1 MFQSKNSVLGSSCFA
16 NLVSTCFKA
25 LSVAFAFSS
34 FFSLAH
40 HLVLLVQ
47 SELYISHLSVIKDFT
62 SLCLEAKN
70 SFFNLL

>member
-16 NLVSTCFKA
+16 SLFQTCLIAF
-25 LSVAFAFSS
+25 SVASAFSS

-47 SELYISHLSVIKDFT
+47 SELYVSHLSVIKDFT
-62 SLCLEAKN
+62 SLYLEAKN